1 MTDEPPQI
9 RPATDVD
16 LDALH
21 ALVERAYRGD
31 SARRGWSHEADLL
44 DGQRTDRESL
54 ADTIRDSRQLLL
66 VMLEKRALIASVT
79 LTDKGSGIAYLGML
93 AVDPTLQAT
102 GIGRT
107 MLAEAEAI
115 ARDQM
120 GIATMEMTVI
130 ASRAELVSWY
140 QRRGYV
146 LTGERR
152 PFPATDPRF
161 GLPKRDNLE
170 FVVLAKSLA

>member
-1 MTDEPPQI
+1 MTDELPQL
-9 RPATDVD
+9 RPATNAD

-44 DGQRTDRESL
+44 GGQRTDRNSL
-54 ADTIRDSRQLLL
+54 ADSLRDPRQLLL
-66 VMLEKRALIASVT
+66 IMLEQGALIASVT
-79 LTDKGSGIAYLGML
+79 LTDKGSGLAYLGML
-93 AVDPTLQAT
+93 AVDPTRQAT

-120 GIATMEMTVI
+120 GIVTMEMTVI
-130 ASRAELVSWY
+130 AGRAELVAWY

-152 PFPATDPRF
+152 PFPATDARF
-161 GLPKRDNLE
+161 GLPKRDDLE

>member
-1 MTDEPPQI
+1 MNDLDEI
-9 RPATDVD
+9 RPANDAD

-44 DGQRTDRESL
+44 GGQRTDRESL
-54 ADTIRDSRQLLL
+54 ADTLNDPCQLLL
-66 VMLEKRALIASVT
+66 VMLKQGALIASVT
-79 LTDKGSGIAYLGML
+79 LTDKGDGLAYLGML
-93 AVDPTLQAT
+93 AVDPTLQAG

-107 MLAEAEAI
+107 MLAEAEAM
-115 ARDQM
+115 ARGRM

-130 ASRAELVSWY
+130 ASRIELVAWY

-146 LTGERR
+146 LTDERR

-161 GLPKRDNLE
+161 GLPKRDDLE